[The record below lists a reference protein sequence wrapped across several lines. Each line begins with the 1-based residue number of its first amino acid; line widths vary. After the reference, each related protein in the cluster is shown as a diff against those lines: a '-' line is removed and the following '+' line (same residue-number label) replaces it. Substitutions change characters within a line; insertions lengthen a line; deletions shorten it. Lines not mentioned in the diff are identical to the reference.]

1 MEELIIICAM
11 AFSALFSGAEIA
23 FASSNILKAE
33 IQTNKEKD
41 SRRLRIL
48 KTFNNHP
55 DRYLT
60 SMLIGNNVAMVIYSL
75 YMGDLIA
82 SYISLD
88 STALLL
94 IVQTLLSTAIILVF
108 SEFLPKAFFHRN
120 SYKMLVSLAPALYSV
135 YFVLV
140 RSYIVQIL
148 IKLSTKTG
156 NFVLHRLTKHNDS
169 ASSDE
174 LISLESKDQ
183 DEQITDQ
190 LKEIIDEVG
199 QYEGSKLRMK
209 SKEERDNYDKIL
221 ALATLSKKA
230 LSFRETSAK
239 SAMVPR
245 GRIVALPINS
255 SIEEARL
262 KFSETG
268 LSRVILYDKDIDT
281 IVGYAHALDIIR
293 KKPAQLSEICR
304 EIYTFEETTPIY
316 KVFREFVKSKKF
328 IALVR
333 DEYRTTSGI
342 ITLEDIVEELFGEI
356 QDEHDTPENFYHN
369 PETNAFAT
377 DASIE
382 IDDLNEKLGANFF
395 EPDEHYDTL
404 AGLIVS
410 YIDRIP
416 SQGEIVYITHR
427 DKRWKVKIQD
437 SEKTHIKSVSF
448 TPIYR

>member
-33 IQTNKEKD
+33 MQTNKEKD
-41 SRRLRIL
+41 NRRLHIL

-60 SMLIGNNVAMVIYSL
+60 SMLIGNNIAMVVYSL
-75 YMGDLIA
+75 YMGDSIA
-82 SYISLD
+82 THITID
-88 STALLL
+88 NTALLL
-94 IVQTLLSTAIILVF
+94 IVQTLISTAIILIF

-135 YFVLV
+135 YFVFV
-140 RSYIVQIL
+140 RTYVVQTL
-148 IKLSTKTG
+148 LKLSTKTG
-156 NFVLHRLTKHNDS
+156 HLVLHRFTRHYDS
-169 ASSDE
+169 TSSDE
-174 LISLESKDQ
+174 LITLESKDQ

-199 QYEGSKLRMK
+199 QYEDSKASIK
-209 SKEERDNYDKIL
+209 SKEERDNYEKAL

-230 LSFRETSAK
+230 LSFRETNAK

-245 GRIVALPINS
+245 GRIVALSVAS
-255 SIEEARL
+255 SIEEAKL

-268 LSRVILYDKDIDT
+268 LSRIILYDRDIDT

-293 KKPAQLSEICR
+293 KKPTRLSEICR
-304 EIYTFEETTPIY
+304 EISTFEETTPIY
-316 KVFREFVKSKKF
+316 KVFQEFVKSKKF

-382 IDDLNEKLGANFF
+382 IDDLNEKLGADFF
-395 EPDEHYDTL
+395 DPDEHYDTL

-427 DKRWKVKIQD
+427 EKRWKVKIKE

-448 TPIYR
+448 TPIYQ